1 VTVLRRCL
9 VIQSAS
15 EQRPQWVDR
24 CLDSVRRW
32 AAAADYGYTFLG
44 DELFDRVPAELR
56 DKLAERTPVLAD
68 LARLLWLRDCHAAG
82 HEWVMWVDA
91 DTLVLDPAWR
101 PSPGSHTQFGEECW
115 LQTNTKGRLEVR
127 YQPHNAYLLLHES
140 SPVRDFLIFAVES
153 LLARVDATKLAPQ
166 FVGPKLLKAL
176 HNIAQF
182 ELEPAAGALS
192 PLLQT
197 ALVEGGEAIHS
208 WPANRALAMANLC
221 TSLETPEG
229 IREQLI
235 NHSDEVIQRLSRTF

>member
-1 VTVLRRCL
+1 
-9 VIQSAS
+9 
-15 EQRPQWVDR
+15 
-24 CLDSVRRW
+24 
-32 AAAADYGYTFLG
+32 
-44 DELFDRVPAELR
+44 
-56 DKLAERTPVLAD
+56 
-68 LARLLWLRDCHAAG
+68 
-82 HEWVMWVDA
+82 
-91 DTLVLDPAWR
+91 
-101 PSPGSHTQFGEECW
+101 
-115 LQTNTKGRLEVR
+115 
-127 YQPHNAYLLLHES
+127 
-140 SPVRDFLIFAVES
+140 LIFAAES